1 MARLL
6 VGIAGFAAILAVVGA
21 LARVSDTR
29 DRQLAQDLQR
39 IGVRTTAH
47 GAEIWPACQARRCGF
62 DADRVRATVE
72 LPTGPSVLELRGVH
86 PDVVGLVE
94 EEWSPAPAGH
104 RYAGDLDVRYDPE
117 DPTRVMELRDLAE
130 AASSE
135 CGSTDRWI
143 TIGSVCVLAATL
155 LAVLVPR
162 PSGTGRHTRNARR
175 PASG

>member
-1 MARLL
+1 MARVL
-6 VGIAGFAAILAVVGA
+6 VGIAGFAAIGAVLGGLAW
-21 LARVSDTR
+21 VSDTR

-39 IGVRTTAH
+39 VGVQTTAH
-47 GAEIWPACQARRCGF
+47 DAEIWPACQARGCGF
-62 DADRVRATVE
+62 DADLVRATVE

-104 RYAGDLDVRYDPE
+104 RYAGELEVRYDPE

-130 AASSE
+130 AASSAYV
-135 CGSTDRWI
+135 STDRWI

-162 PSGTGRHTRNARR
+162 PSSHGRHTRGGGG